1 MRGVFLG
8 GGGKERREEGSGS
21 ILHFRLDEKKGGGT
35 NVLRS
40 FPHHLKKKKEKEKKG
55 LAHTIGWDFSLPCV
69 SQIFFI
75 YNDNNSWRQ
84 QQGEESSNFFFWHL
98 MCESW
103 ERQGR
108 GKHRKLLSQL
118 SKYLGTKKKL
128 RRTLIKGASP
138 YSLLLRKLITSLPSP
153 SPPQKKEREKGPL
166 FWQRALSPLLLL
178 HLDRIRNSIENLSLL
193 LSFFSLPL
201 PFFSQIKKV
210 IFSLFFFYLRRS
222 RQVLEWNEVVLV
234 LVRETSFLIWGGE
247 GTYSWLNCLLKLYFR
262 E

>member
-1 MRGVFLG
+1 
-8 GGGKERREEGSGS
+8 
-21 ILHFRLDEKKGGGT
+21 
-35 NVLRS
+35 
-40 FPHHLKKKKEKEKKG
+40 
-55 LAHTIGWDFSLPCV
+55 
-69 SQIFFI
+69 
-75 YNDNNSWRQ
+75 
-84 QQGEESSNFFFWHL
+84 

-153 SPPQKKEREKGPL
+153 SPPPKKRERKGSPFLTKSSFSSSPTSPWSHQKLDWEFVSSPL
-166 FWQRALSPLLLL
+166 FLFPSPPLLFPDQKSDLF
-178 HLDRIRNSIENLSLL
+178 
-193 LSFFSLPL
+193 SFL
-201 PFFSQIKKV
+201 
-210 IFSLFFFYLRRS
+210 FYLRRS